1 MLVQAQDTNFT
12 LPRWGVKTN
21 LLYDATGTINLGVEM
36 RTGPQTSVD
45 LSGNYNNWEFKND
58 RKWKHYLIQPEFR
71 YWLDE
76 TFDGHFFGANAMWA
90 LYNVGNLPSPP
101 FSDYMKTHRFEGWL
115 AGVGVS
121 YGYRYNFDH
130 RWAVEG
136 TFGLGYAYKDYDVF
150 NCGKCGEML
159 ASENKHYFGPTKVGI
174 SLIFGIGGKRA
185 EPAPVY
191 LYPPPAPVVELTPP
205 PIYDPVLRAGF
216 ITPDVEEVKAR
227 NESGSAY
234 LDFVVDRSEIL
245 PGFRNNAAELQK
257 IYSTIQLV
265 RDNPD
270 MTITGISIIGHA
282 SPEGTYAYNMSL
294 SERRAV
300 ALRNHVRSVAN
311 SGLDTGSITS
321 RGAGEDWAGLDSLVA
336 ASRMLDKNGALEIIR
351 STDDPDS
358 RETRLKELGDGSA
371 YRQIFADI
379 YPQLRRSDYRV
390 GYTVVPFT
398 VEKGKDV
405 LRTRPGDLSLNE
417 MFLIAGTYRE
427 GSNEFNELF
436 ETAAN
441 VFPESDVANLNAAA
455 NALNRRDAISAARY
469 LDRVRETS
477 ETYWNDMGIL
487 AFLQGDTQNAAECF
501 ARGGAQGAANAA
513 ELLKHLQSLAEREK
527 R

>member
-1 MLVQAQDTNFT
+1 
-12 LPRWGVKTN
+12 
-21 LLYDATGTINLGVEM
+21 
-36 RTGPQTSVD
+36 
-45 LSGNYNNWEFKND
+45 
-58 RKWKHYLIQPEFR
+58 
-71 YWLDE
+71 
-76 TFDGHFFGANAMWA
+76 
-90 LYNVGNLPSPP
+90 
-101 FSDYMKTHRFEGWL
+101 
-115 AGVGVS
+115 
-121 YGYRYNFDH
+121 
-130 RWAVEG
+130 
-136 TFGLGYAYKDYDVF
+136 
-150 NCGKCGEML
+150 
-159 ASENKHYFGPTKVGI
+159 
-174 SLIFGIGGKRA
+174 
-185 EPAPVY
+185 
-191 LYPPPAPVVELTPP
+191 
-205 PIYDPVLRAGF
+205 
-216 ITPDVEEVKAR
+216 
-227 NESGSAY
+227 
-234 LDFVVDRSEIL
+234 
-245 PGFRNNAAELQK
+245 
-257 IYSTIQLV
+257 
-265 RDNPD
+265 
-270 MTITGISIIGHA
+270 
-282 SPEGTYAYNMSL
+282 
-294 SERRAV
+294 
-300 ALRNHVRSVAN
+300 
-311 SGLDTGSITS
+311 
-321 RGAGEDWAGLDSLVA
+321 
-336 ASRMLDKNGALEIIR
+336 MLDKNGALEIIR